1 MLRTAVAVLVTVLVG
16 GAVLWHGTDGLKAF
30 TAEGA
35 RRLAV
40 LEQPRTMPDV
50 RLIDMRGQE
59 LQLADENGR
68 AVVVEFIYTTCP
80 TLCTALGE
88 SFAKLQDAIKAA
100 GLANRVRLVS
110 ISFDPA
116 RDGLEALKDYAEAH
130 GADGRLWVTAR
141 PENEL
146 ALHALLEAF
155 GVIVIPDGA
164 GGFVHNAA
172 LHVVDRQG
180 RLKSIFD
187 VGNEA
192 QVLAAVRREQ

>member
-1 MLRTAVAVLVTVLVG
+1 MLRTAVAVLVTVLMG
-16 GAVLWHGTDGLKAF
+16 GAVLWHGTDGFKAF
-30 TAEGA
+30 TTEGA

-180 RLKSIFD
+180 RLKAIFD

>member
-16 GAVLWHGTDGLKAF
+16 GAVLWHGTDGFKAF
-30 TAEGA
+30 TTEGA

-50 RLIDMRGQE
+50 RLIDMRGQK

-130 GADGRLWVTAR
+130 GADGSLWVTAR

>member
-1 MLRTAVAVLVTVLVG
+1 MLRTAVAVLVTVLMG
-16 GAVLWHGTDGLKAF
+16 GAVLWHGTDGFKAF
-30 TAEGA
+30 TTEGA

-116 RDGLEALKDYAEAH
+116 RDGLEALEDYAEAH

-146 ALHALLEAF
+146 ALHALLAAF

-180 RLKSIFD
+180 RLKAIFD